1 MMNKHTGFGRVNR
14 AFWRGISGALMVAG
28 ALSETGCVTLP
39 TTESILHPNREVA
52 CQIVTTWQPEVIFTP
67 DPARGGMSAA
77 GIGGRLYLFGSEIG
91 KPLKGKGTLVVDL
104 YDVSGNKGPDPIH
117 LEQWQI
123 DAVTLARLGKL
134 DPIGFGYT
142 LFLPWGTCSEE
153 VNRVQLKVKYQPATG
168 YPLYTD
174 SGPITMTHP
183 DSAEA
188 KSEGVNRVKTNI
200 FNSQGQ
206 KDTGPQIRSGQPVEA
221 LPFPKQGPASG
232 PEVPGQGSQLGN
244 PVQGGRMG
252 TPPVQALPFPK
263 PGSGP
268 VPNANIA
275 PNTNSGQNNIPTQG
289 PSLGTAPGQIQQQG
303 YFAPGAG
310 RAAQLPVIRT
320 GGSTR

>member
-1 MMNKHTGFGRVNR
+1 MKKINGFRFCGWKL
-14 AFWRGISGALMVAG
+14 WRGVAG
-28 ALSETGCVTLP
+28 GLLVAGTLCETGCVTLP
-39 TTESILHPNREVA
+39 TAESILHPNREVA

-67 DPARGGMSAA
+67 DPANGGRSTP

-91 KPLKGKGTLVVDL
+91 KPLKGKGSLVVDL

-123 DAVTLARLGKL
+123 DPATLSRLGKL

-142 LFLPWGTCSEE
+142 LYLPWGTCSEE
-153 VNRVQLKVKYQPATG
+153 VNRVQLKVKYQPVQG

-183 DSAEA
+183 DSPEA
-188 KSEGVNRVKTNI
+188 KTEGLNRVKTNI

-206 KDTGPQIRSGQPVEA
+206 KDVGPQIRSGQPVEA
-221 LPFPKQGPASG
+221 LPFPKQGAASG
-232 PEVPGQGSQLGN
+232 PEGSGPGSQPGN
-244 PVQGGRMG
+244 PAPGGRMG

-268 VPNANIA
+268 VPNANPG
-275 PNTNSGQNNIPTQG
+275 PNGNPGLNNNSNQG

-310 RAAQLPVIRT
+310 RSGQLPVIRT
-320 GGSTR
+320 GGLSR

>member
-1 MMNKHTGFGRVNR
+1 MKKYTGFRLCGRV
-14 AFWRGISGALMVAG
+14 FWRGVSGAVVVAG
-28 ALSETGCVTLP
+28 ALSGTGCVTLP

-67 DPARGGMSAA
+67 DPARGGMSGA
-77 GIGGRLYLFGSEIG
+77 GIGGRLYLFGAEIG
-91 KPLKGKGTLVVDL
+91 KPLKGKGSLVVDL

-123 DAVTLARLGKL
+123 DAATLARLGKL

-142 LFLPWGTCSEE
+142 LYLPWGTCSEE
-153 VNRVQLKVKYQPATG
+153 VNRVQLKVKYQPTSG

-206 KDTGPQIRSGQPVEA
+206 KDIGPQIRSGQPVEA
-221 LPFPKQGPASG
+221 LPFPKPGA
-232 PEVPGQGSQLGN
+232 VPGQDLSNQGPQLGN
-244 PVQGGRMG
+244 PPQGGRMG

-263 PGSGP
+263 PGAGG
-268 VPNANIA
+268 VPNAGN
-275 PNTNSGQNNIPTQG
+275 PNNPNLNQ
-289 PSLGTAPGQIQQQG
+289 SLGTAPGQIQQQG
-303 YFAPGAG
+303 YFTPGAG
-310 RAAQLPVIRT
+310 RPGELPVIRT
-320 GGSTR
+320 NGSSR

>member
-1 MMNKHTGFGRVNR
+1 MKKQSGLGRWGR
-14 AFWRGISGALMVAG
+14 GLWRGISGALLVAG
-28 ALSETGCVTLP
+28 AISETGCVTLP

-91 KPLKGKGTLVVDL
+91 KPLKGKGSLVVDL

-123 DAVTLARLGKL
+123 DAATLARLGKL

-142 LFLPWGTCSEE
+142 LYLPWGTCSEE
-153 VNRVQLKVKYQPATG
+153 VNRVQLKVKYQPTTG

-221 LPFPKQGPASG
+221 LPFPKQGS
-232 PEVPGQGSQLGN
+232 VPGAEGSAQGLQPVN
-244 PVQGGRMG
+244 PMQGGRMG

-263 PGSGP
+263 PGSGGLP
-268 VPNANIA
+268 NSNMVPNS
-275 PNTNSGQNNIPTQG
+275 NSGQNNNPNQG
-289 PSLGTAPGQIQQQG
+289 PSLGAAPGQIQQQG

-310 RAAQLPVIRT
+310 RGNPLPVIRT